1 MSVVEILTQAGCRY
15 LALSKGVKQYRV
27 QQQSA
32 CFLILQSSSPP
43 VSFCVRANHT
53 FCYSCSS
60 FFASRYSTPV
70 IINSPVDNSVISCC

>member
-43 VSFCVRANHT
+43 LCLSVFVLI
-53 FCYSCSS
+53 
-60 FFASRYSTPV
+60 TP
-70 IINSPVDNSVISCC
+70 SVTAVPPSLLPATAHL

>member
-43 VSFCVRANHT
+43 LCLSVFVLI
-53 FCYSCSS
+53 
-60 FFASRYSTPV
+60 TP
-70 IINSPVDNSVISCC
+70 SVTAVPPSLLPATAYL

>member
-1 MSVVEILTQAGCRY
+1 MSVVEILTQASCRY

-43 VSFCVRANHT
+43 LCLSVFVLI
-53 FCYSCSS
+53 
-60 FFASRYSTPV
+60 TP
-70 IINSPVDNSVISCC
+70 SVTAVPPSLLPATAHL

>member
-15 LALSKGVKQYRV
+15 FALSKGVKQYRV

-43 VSFCVRANHT
+43 LCLSVFVLI
-53 FCYSCSS
+53 
-60 FFASRYSTPV
+60 TP
-70 IINSPVDNSVISCC
+70 SVTAVPPSLLPATAHL

>member
-1 MSVVEILTQAGCRY
+1 MSVVEILTQAGCHY

-43 VSFCVRANHT
+43 LCLSVFVLI
-53 FCYSCSS
+53 
-60 FFASRYSTPV
+60 TP
-70 IINSPVDNSVISCC
+70 SVTAVPPSLLPATAHL

>member
-43 VSFCVRANHT
+43 LCLSVFVLI
-53 FCYSCSS
+53 
-60 FFASRYSTPV
+60 TP
-70 IINSPVDNSVISCC
+70 SVTAVPPSLRPATAHL

>member
-15 LALSKGVKQYRV
+15 LALSKGVKQQYRV

-43 VSFCVRANHT
+43 LCLSVFVLI
-53 FCYSCSS
+53 
-60 FFASRYSTPV
+60 TP
-70 IINSPVDNSVISCC
+70 SVTAVPPSLLPATAHL

>member
-1 MSVVEILTQAGCRY
+1 MSVVEILTQSGCRY

-43 VSFCVRANHT
+43 LCLSVFVLI
-53 FCYSCSS
+53 
-60 FFASRYSTPV
+60 TP
-70 IINSPVDNSVISCC
+70 SVTAVPPSLLPATAHL

>member
-43 VSFCVRANHT
+43 LCLSVFVLITPSVTAVPP
-53 FCYSCSS
+53 SLLP
-60 FFASRYSTPV
+60 STAHL
-70 IINSPVDNSVISCC
+70 